1 MPVCTNCG
9 KENPQKAR
17 FCSNC
22 GTPVNKEKP
31 APGPAPSTPPQ
42 PKKKKKGCIGCFFKG
57 ILILI
62 LILAGAIAVIYFTTD
77 WLDEVKKEWDKIQ
90 MENTGTGSSA
100 NISSP
105 ETNTPISA
113 PTEVPPGITVK
124 ESKNIQAIAG
134 AVEEVFEKSDTTAL
148 KSILTEA
155 SAEKYKGVFTEIQP
169 YMNEYAKAFKT
180 RKLLWSNA
188 FYAIYSFRD
197 EQGTSFSA
205 EFALTEDGNWKL
217 VRF

>member
-1 MPVCTNCG
+1 VNCG
-9 KENPQKAR
+9 KTLEENEK
-17 FCSNC
+17 FCSAC

-31 APGPAPSTPPQ
+31 VPAPAPPV
-42 PKKKKKGCIGCFFKG
+42 PPPVKKKKKGCLGCFFKG

-62 LILAGAIAVIYFTTD
+62 IILAGAIAVIWFTTD
-77 WLDEVKKEWDKIQ
+77 WIDQVMKEWDKIKI
-90 MENTGTGSSA
+90 ENTGTGSS
-100 NISSP
+100 SGTTSP
-105 ETNTPISA
+105 ETGAPVSPTTKASSGATP
-113 PTEVPPGITVK
+113 K
-124 ESKNIQAIAG
+124 DSKNIQAIAG
-134 AVEEVFEKSDTTAL
+134 AVEEVFLKSDTTAL